1 MSYNTIAGRLIAIST
16 VFNSLSQLAFGWISD
31 HVRSVH
37 FLTVGILLPSVCISL
52 LGVAPSISAV
62 VLLLSVSGIGI
73 ASFHPQATAQAAN
86 FAGRGKSANVSIFIT
101 GGNIGQAVGPF
112 LIIIMLKSAAIDDT
126 ITENNTP
133 LTYLPVC
140 MIPGMISTLFTNK
153 FLKPKPIEVADTTK
167 SREISGLNNDSHS
180 KISPLIGLYMVA
192 MLRTVTTIGLISY
205 LSLQLDSLGY
215 KNIARSGI
223 LASFTFAGSMGI
235 LFGGWVSDRISG
247 VIILCVSLV
256 TAAPILYISISLSN
270 NNRLLFIMFLLF
282 GNFILSSSVPANIV
296 MGQQLLPNNQ
306 NLATSFMMGAAWGVA
321 GLLNYPIGMLADQFG
336 RLSILKA
343 LTLLPVFTAF
353 FPLLIRKK

>member
-1 MSYNTIAGRLIAIST
+1 MLYNTIAGRLIAIST

-31 HVRSVH
+31 RVRSVH
-37 FLTVGILLPSVCISL
+37 FLTLGILLPAVCISL
-52 LGVAPSISAV
+52 LGFAPSISVV
-62 VLLLSVSGIGI
+62 VLLLSISGIGI

-86 FAGRGKSANVSIFIT
+86 FTGQGRSANVSIFIT
-101 GGNIGQAVGPF
+101 GGNVGQAVGPF
-112 LIIIMLKSAAIDDT
+112 LIIIILSYY
-126 ITENNTP
+126 NN

-140 MIPGMISTLFTNK
+140 VIPGIISALFTNQ
-153 FLKPKPIEVADTTK
+153 FLKPKPIEVANRTESSDTR
-167 SREISGLNNDSHS
+167 SSLNSDYHS
-180 KISPLIGLYMVA
+180 KIAPLIGLYMVA

-235 LFGGWVSDRISG
+235 LFGGRVSDRISG

-270 NNRLLFIMFLLF
+270 NNRLFFIMFLLF

-336 RLSILKA
+336 RVSILKA

-353 FPLLIRKK
+353 FSLLIRKK

>member
-73 ASFHPQATAQAAN
+73 ASFHPQATAQATN

-112 LIIIMLKSAAIDDT
+112 LIIIMLKSTALDDT

-192 MLRTVTTIGLISY
+192 MVRTVTTIGLINY
-205 LSLQLDSLGY
+205 LSLQLDSIGY
-215 KNIARSGI
+215 GDIKRSGI
-223 LASFTFAGSMGI
+223 LASFIFAGSMGI
-235 LFGGWVSDRISG
+235 LFGGRVSERIDG
-247 VIILCVSLV
+247 RIILCVSLV
-256 TAAPILYISISLSN
+256 TAAPILYISLNSN
-270 NNRLLFIMFLLF
+270 GLLFIVFLLF

-321 GLLNYPIGMLADQFG
+321 GLLNYPIGMLADHFD
-336 RLSILKA
+336 REYILRA
-343 LTLLPVFTAF
+343 LALLPFLSAF
-353 FPLLIRKK
+353 FLLLVRKK